1 MKLFLPFNSVF
12 LLLIIASFV
21 FCSNGSKKGTL
32 FVPVL
37 SDEECNYSSN
47 GAEVFLFCK
56 TREVY
61 LAKIISQ

>member
-1 MKLFLPFNSVF
+1 MKLLLQFNPVF

-21 FCSNGSKKGTL
+21 SCSNGSKKETL

-37 SDEECNYSSN
+37 SNEECNYSSN
-47 GAEVFLFCK
+47 GAEVFLLCK

-61 LAKIISQ
+61 LANNY